1 MSLLVYLSS
10 KAMVVILAL
19 DEQWIPLIA
28 LIAGFAVVV
37 YVSLGGFR
45 AVVITD
51 LVQTVLLFGGA
62 LLVIVTVTINIR
74 GFG

>member
-28 LIAGFAVVV
+28 LIAGFVVVV

-51 LVQTVLLFGGA
+51 FVQTVLLFGGA
-62 LLVIVTVTINIR
+62 LLVIVTVTINLR

>member
-62 LLVIVTVTINIR
+62 LLVIVTVTINLR

>member
-1 MSLLVYLSS
+1 
-10 KAMVVILAL
+10 MVVILAL

>member
-28 LIAGFAVVV
+28 LIAGFVVVV

-62 LLVIVTVTINIR
+62 LLVIVTVTINLR

>member
-1 MSLLVYLSS
+1 
-10 KAMVVILAL
+10 MVVILAL

-62 LLVIVTVTINIR
+62 LLVIVTVTINLR